1 VGGKDRCWIDH
12 GFSPFFLFIYWRNN
26 TF

>member
-1 VGGKDRCWIDH
+1 VGEKDRCWIDH